1 MQRHP
6 RKGAPGLMRER
17 QRPAQG
23 KSGAGDELTMIQ
35 SPGHSPASES
45 QAPPS
50 GTCAFWGSLAG
61 EVSL

>member
-1 MQRHP
+1 
-6 RKGAPGLMRER
+6 MRER

-35 SPGHSPASES
+35 SPGHSPVSES

-50 GTCAFWGSLAG
+50 GTCALWGSLAG